1 MAEARAV
8 NRRAC
13 RVNRIAESPDR
24 TAAEG
29 TRKQFW
35 NCIITSGVDGT
46 RILPIEGGLTIRKY
60 YRKIPE

>member
-8 NRRAC
+8 NRRAR
-13 RVNRIAESPDR
+13 RVNRLAESPDR

-29 TRKQFW
+29 TGKQYW

-46 RILPIEGGLTIRKY
+46 RILPIEGELTIRKY